1 MIFRFSIQGMQC
13 SVCQGHVQ
21 KAASRVSGVSGVQVD
36 LVNHLLSLKSEDASC
51 VERVIDAVVAAG
63 YGCVLLDGTGQ
74 MPSPEQESRELLR
87 IFLWS
92 LVFALPVC
100 ALSMGGMFGVL
111 PGWFA
116 ERPWISA
123 WSQLVL
129 VLPVLW
135 LNRGKFARGV
145 KALFRLVPTMES
157 LVTLAAGAGF
167 VYPLVRLANA
177 VFAGGSYAGIMF
189 ETPAMLLTLVSLGKW
204 LEGGARGRAAGELQA
219 LRERSPRQAI
229 RVTPDGAEEEVPP
242 EQLRRGDRCRVRP
255 GSLIPADGQVVTGH
269 STVDQSTITG
279 EWMPVEKGPGDEVL
293 GASLNQDGL
302 LEIRVSAAGEESLF
316 GKVIAMVVEAG
327 GSKAPVARLA
337 DRVCAVFVPAV
348 LLASL
353 ATLLAWLLTGHAWT
367 LALDYAVTVLAISC
381 PCALGLA
388 TPVAILVGTGVA
400 ARHGILFKNA
410 TALEALSRVDTVVL
424 DKTGTLTEGR
434 PALERIVPASP
445 DGDEEGLL
453 EVAASLE
460 QGSQH
465 PLGRALVRRAEELS
479 LELSGVTDFQNHPGR
494 GVTGKI
500 RGRFLGCGNARMLQE
515 AGVELPVEA
524 DNAGQSAA
532 ATPLYLFSRQELL
545 AVFWM
550 SDTLK
555 PQARETLQDLK
566 ASGAACVMLTGD
578 RRQAAQ
584 ALAKTLPLDQAEG
597 GLLPQD
603 KALWIQNWQREGH
616 SVAMVGDGVNDAP
629 ALASAR
635 VGVAMGAGTD
645 VALDTAD
652 VVLLNLSFSVVATAR
667 RLSLATLRVIRENLC
682 WAFCYNVL
690 AIPLAAG
697 LFSRWGVSIPPWTG
711 AAAMSVSSLLVV
723 GNALRLRRFR
733 PKDTPPKEN

>member
-1 MIFRFSIQGMQC
+1 MLFRFSIQGMQC
-13 SVCQGHVQ
+13 AVCQGHVQ
-21 KAASRVSGVSGVQVD
+21 KAASRVVGVHKVQVD
-36 LVNHLLSLKSEDASC
+36 LVNHLLLLESEDSSC
-51 VERVIDAVVAAG
+51 VERVIGAVTAAG
-63 YGCVLLDGTGQ
+63 YGCVLLDGTGEL
-74 MPSPEQESRELLR
+74 PSPEQESRELLR
-87 IFLWS
+87 VFLWS

-100 ALSMGGMFGVL
+100 VLSMGGMFGVL
-111 PGWFA
+111 PEWFS
-116 ERPWISA
+116 EHPWVSV
-123 WSQLVL
+123 WVQFVL

-135 LNRGKFARGV
+135 LNRGKFVRGV
-145 KALFRLVPTMES
+145 KSLFRLVPTMES
-157 LVTLAAGAGF
+157 LVALAAGAGF
-167 VYPLVRLANA
+167 VYPLVRLVNA
-177 VFAGGSYAGIMF
+177 VVAGGSWKGIMF

-219 LRERSPRQAI
+219 LREHSPRQAI
-229 RVTPDGAEEEVPP
+229 RVKADGTEEEVSP
-242 EQLRRGDRCRVRP
+242 EQLQCGDRCRVRP
-255 GSLIPADGQVVTGH
+255 GAMIPADGQVVSGH
-269 STVDQSTITG
+269 STVDQSAITG

-302 LEIRVSAAGEESLF
+302 LEIKVRAAGEESLF

-327 GSKAPVARLA
+327 SSKAPIARLA

-348 LLASL
+348 LMSSL
-353 ATLLAWLLTGHAWT
+353 ITLLAWLLTGHPWT
-367 LALDYAVTVLAISC
+367 TALDYAVTVLAISC

-388 TPVAILVGTGVA
+388 TPVAILVGTGVG

-410 TALEALSRVDTVVL
+410 TALEELSRVDTVVL

-445 DGDEEGLL
+445 DGDEECLL

-500 RGRFLGCGNARMLQE
+500 HGRILGCGNARMLQE
-515 AGVELPVEA
+515 AGIELPPEA
-524 DNAGQSAA
+524 SDAGQDAA
-532 ATPLYLFSRQELL
+532 ATPLYLFSQKELL

-555 PQARETLQDLK
+555 PQARETLLDLK
-566 ASGAACVMLTGD
+566 ESGTACVMLTGD

-584 ALAKTLPLDQAEG
+584 ALVKALPLDQAEG

-603 KALWIQNWQREGH
+603 KAQWIKNWQREGH

-645 VALDTAD
+645 VALDTAE
-652 VVLLNLSFSVVATAR
+652 VILLNPSFPVVATAR

-697 LFSRWGVSIPPWTG
+697 LFSHWGASIPPWTG

-733 PKDTPPKEN
+733 PKAPPTTER

>member
-1 MIFRFSIQGMQC
+1 MVFRFSIQGMQC
-13 SVCQGHVQ
+13 AVCQGHVQ
-21 KAASRVSGVSGVQVD
+21 KAASSVSGVHGVQVD
-36 LVNHLLSLKSEDASC
+36 LVNHTLSLTSEDGSC
-51 VERVIDAVVAAG
+51 VERVIGAVTAAG
-63 YGCVLLDGTGQ
+63 YGCVLLDGTGAV
-74 MPSPEQESRELLR
+74 PSPEQESRESLR
-87 IFLWS
+87 VFLWS

-100 ALSMGGMFGVL
+100 GLSMGGMFGVL
-111 PGWFA
+111 LGWLE
-116 ERPWISA
+116 ERLWISV
-123 WSQLVL
+123 WLQFVL

-135 LNRGKFARGV
+135 LNRGKFSRGGQ
-145 KALFRLVPTMES
+145 ALFRLAPTMES
-157 LVTLAAGAGF
+157 LVVLAAGAGF
-167 VYPLVRLANA
+167 VYPLVRLLNA
-177 VFAGGSYAGIMF
+177 GFTGGSYTGIMF

-219 LRERSPRQAI
+219 LRDRSPRQAI
-229 RVTPDGAEEEVPP
+229 RVRSDGTEEEVSP
-242 EQLRRGDRCRVRP
+242 EKLQRGDRCRVRP
-255 GSLIPADGQVVTGH
+255 GAMIPADGEVVSGH
-269 STVDQSTITG
+269 STVDQSAITG

-302 LEIRVSAAGEESLF
+302 LEIQVRAAGEESLF

-327 GSKAPVARLA
+327 GSKAPIARLA

-348 LLASL
+348 LLVSL

-445 DGDEEGLL
+445 EGDEEGLL

-500 RGRFLGCGNARMLQE
+500 RGRSLGCGNARMLQE
-515 AGVELPVEA
+515 AGVELPAEA
-524 DNAGQSAA
+524 ADAGQAA
-532 ATPLYLFSRQELL
+532 ATPLYLFSQKQLL

-566 ASGAACVMLTGD
+566 DSGTACVMLTGD

-603 KALWIQNWQREGH
+603 KALWIKNWQREGH

-652 VVLLNLSFSVVATAR
+652 VVLLNPSFPVVATAR

-697 LFSRWGVSIPPWTG
+697 LFSCWGASIPPWTG

-733 PKDTPPKEN
+733 PKSTPPKEH

>member
-1 MIFRFSIQGMQC
+1 MVFRFSIQGMQC

-21 KAASRVSGVSGVQVD
+21 KAASGVPGVHCVQVD

-51 VERVIDAVVAAG
+51 VERVIGAVTAAG
-63 YGCVLLDGTGQ
+63 YGCVFLDGTGQ
-74 MPSPEQESRELLR
+74 MPSPEQEGRELLR
-87 IFLWS
+87 VFLWS

-100 ALSMGGMFGVL
+100 VLSMGGMFGVL
-111 PGWFA
+111 PGWLA
-116 ERPWISA
+116 GRPWISA
-123 WSQLVL
+123 WIQFVL

-145 KALFRLVPTMES
+145 TALFRLVPTMES
-157 LVTLAAGAGF
+157 LVALAAGAGF

-177 VFAGGSYAGIMF
+177 VFAGGAYTGIMF

-219 LRERSPRQAI
+219 LRDRSPRQAI
-229 RVTPDGAEEEVPP
+229 RVNPDGIEEEVPP
-242 EQLRRGDRCRVRP
+242 GKLQRGDRCRVRP
-255 GSLIPADGQVVTGH
+255 GALVPADGQVVSGH
-269 STVDQSTITG
+269 STVDQSAITG

-302 LEIRVSAAGEESLF
+302 LEIRVRAAGEESLF

-353 ATLLAWLLTGHAWT
+353 VTLLAWLLTGHPWT

-445 DGDEEGLL
+445 GGDGEGLL
-453 EVAASLE
+453 EAAASLE
-460 QGSQH
+460 QGAQH
-465 PLGRALVRRAEELS
+465 PLGQALVRRAEELS

-500 RGRFLGCGNARMLQE
+500 RGRFLGCGNARMLRE

-524 DNAGQSAA
+524 DDVGQAA
-532 ATPLYLFSRQELL
+532 ATPLYLFSQKELL

-566 ASGAACVMLTGD
+566 DSGTACVMLTGD

-584 ALAKTLPLDQAEG
+584 ALAKTLPLEQAEG

-635 VGVAMGAGTD
+635 VGVAIGAGTD

-652 VVLLNLSFSVVATAR
+652 VVLLNPSFPVVATAR
-667 RLSLATLRVIRENLC
+667 RLSQATLRVIRENLC

-697 LFSRWGVSIPPWTG
+697 FFSHWGVSIPPWTG

-733 PKDTPPKEN
+733 PRITPPKEN